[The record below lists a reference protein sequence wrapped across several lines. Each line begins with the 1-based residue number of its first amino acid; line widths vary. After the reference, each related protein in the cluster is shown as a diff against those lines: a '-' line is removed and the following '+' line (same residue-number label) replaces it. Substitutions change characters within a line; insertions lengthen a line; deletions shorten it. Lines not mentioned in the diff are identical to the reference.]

1 MSSKRRMRQRQER
14 RQRAE
19 KAPPVAADGSP
30 IGRQVLLE
38 EISWGITEQSGVGPV
53 LVLRMRGLDDQGRRD
68 PITVGASEGAVD
80 QLLMAVQ
87 QGAAKFKEQRA
98 RGGA

>member
-1 MSSKRRMRQRQER
+1 MSAKRRMRQRQEQ
-14 RQRAE
+14 RQRAD

-30 IGRQVLLE
+30 LGRQVLLE
-38 EISWGITEQSGVGPV
+38 GIDWGTSTQPGVGPV

-68 PITVGASEGAVD
+68 PITVGVSEGAVD